1 VWDGDVRFLM
11 KNLIL
16 KDFKIRYRNMSLG
29 VFWSLLNPLVMMGVL
44 TFVFTKLF
52 VSPTPNFPVFVLC
65 GLIPFNFFTLAWATG
80 TSSISENSA
89 LLKKVR
95 VPREVFPVAA
105 VLSNCLHLII
115 QVGLLVVFVV
125 ASGIPITRSWLW
137 LPVIW
142 GLEIVLTC
150 GLALATAGINVYIR
164 DTRYVV
170 ESINTVLFW
179 LVPIFYPF
187 AAVPQEL
194 KNVYQYNPLAAIV
207 LATRQVILES
217 TAPSPVLMTKALLVS
232 VGALVMGIVIFQTVK
247 HRFYDHL

>member
-1 VWDGDVRFLM
+1 
-11 KNLIL
+11 
-16 KDFKIRYRNMSLG
+16 
-29 VFWSLLNPLVMMGVL
+29 
-44 TFVFTKLF
+44 
-52 VSPTPNFPVFVLC
+52 
-65 GLIPFNFFTLAWATG
+65 
-80 TSSISENSA
+80 
-89 LLKKVR
+89 
-95 VPREVFPVAA
+95 
-105 VLSNCLHLII
+105 
-115 QVGLLVVFVV
+115 
-125 ASGIPITRSWLW
+125 
-137 LPVIW
+137 
-142 GLEIVLTC
+142 
-150 GLALATAGINVYIR
+150 
-164 DTRYVV
+164 VV